1 MLNAWLLRG
10 RPERKVVNYM
20 YCYSHLFARSSF
32 LRIALSREYM
42 NVAGVNFTEITT
54 DLLNIS
60 LCGNTLCLVKSSKK
74 KKTSNIS
81 MGNRRNGK
89 SASITQKTTI
99 LIWQSCA
106 FVNSRNTIKDKNAP
120 KLGAHEYSGFLQ

>member
-10 RPERKVVNYM
+10 RPERKVVNYT

-42 NVAGVNFTEITT
+42 NVVGVNFTEITT
-54 DLLNIS
+54 DLLNIF

-74 KKTSNIS
+74 K
-81 MGNRRNGK
+81 R
-89 SASITQKTTI
+89 QVI
-99 LIWQSCA
+99 LAWEIGETENLRA
-106 FVNSRNTIKDKNAP
+106 LP
-120 KLGAHEYSGFLQ
+120 KKLRS